1 MFLDGLVNTAALSS
15 VAFFFVHCT
24 ILYFSIQLFPLMY
37 PNLYYLVDDLFGVKL
52 NGLKLINSFGFF
64 VAVAFVASGYVLYLE
79 LKRKEA
85 LGHFTSKQ
93 ESIIVGEPASMS
105 ELITNFI
112 FGYLFGYKIV
122 GAFTVENALNNT
134 QDYILSLKGN
144 MFAGLALGI
153 LMLYLKWREKNKEKL
168 EKPKTINLTV
178 WPHDRVGEVVLQA
191 AFWGFLGAKIF
202 HNLENIDD
210 FVKDPIGSLISFSGL
225 TFYGGLILATIGVI
239 VYLKKHNIRII
250 HFADA
255 MAPTMLFAYAAG
267 RIGCHMSGDGDW
279 GIPNFAPKPFEW
291 MPNWAWASTYPHNVI
306 NQGIPIPGCEGNFCN
321 ELPVPVFPTT
331 LYEII
336 ITFILFFIMW
346 SFRKKITQ
354 PGILTGIYLL
364 FAGGE
369 RFFIEKIRV
378 NNKYLSLPFQPT
390 QAELISTF
398 LIFFGIL
405 FLIQSKRWF
414 PKTIVQP

>member
-1 MFLDGLVNTAALSS
+1 
-15 VAFFFVHCT
+15 
-24 ILYFSIQLFPLMY
+24 MY
-37 PNLYYLVDDLFGVKL
+37 PNLYYLVDDLFGIKL

-64 VAVAFVASGYVLYLE
+64 VAIAFVASGYVLYLE

-85 LGHFTSKQ
+85 LGEFTPK
-93 ESIIVGEPASMS
+93 EEKMIVGAPASTID
-105 ELITNFI
+105 LITNFI

-122 GAFTVENALNNT
+122 GAFTIENALNNT
-134 QDYILSLKGN
+134 QAFILSLEGN
-144 MFAGLALGI
+144 MLAGLAIGG
-153 LMLYLKWREKNKEKL
+153 LMVYIKWREKNKEKL
-168 EKPKTINLTV
+168 AKPETRTFTV

-191 AFWGFLGAKIF
+191 ALWGFLGAKIF

-210 FVKDPIGSLISFSGL
+210 LIKDPIGSLISFSGL

-239 VYLKKHNIRII
+239 VYIRKHNIRVI

-267 RIGCHMSGDGDW
+267 RIGCHISGDGDW
-279 GIPNFAPKPFEW
+279 GIPNLAPKPFDW
-291 MPNWAWASTYPHNVI
+291 LPDWTWSYTYAHNVV
-306 NQGIPIPGCEGNFCN
+306 NQGVPIPGCEGNYCN

-331 LYEII
+331 FYEII
-336 ITFILFFIMW
+336 IMFILFGIMW
-346 SFRKKITQ
+346 SFKKKITQ
-354 PGILTGIYLL
+354 PGILTGIYLI

-369 RFFIEKIRV
+369 RYFIEKIRV
-378 NNKYLSLPFQPT
+378 NNKYMSLPFQPT

-398 LIFFGIL
+398 LILIGIV

-414 PKTIVQP
+414 PKTILKS